1 MKKLINILFFL
12 VTAVLF
18 VSCGGEKVPEDML
31 GEYYIDTQ
39 MTEYQS
45 DFTKAKALVEK
56 KGNKY
61 HITLESNYYSGG
73 RTYISRPPV
82 KAELSRK
89 ETLEIVAK
97 VKKITYEETSL
108 WGRDNYFITLEV
120 EKINGSQ
127 NMINGFEI
135 SPNIMFVRKT
145 KLESQIK
152 KIYGIT
158 NNYPSLNIQGNT
170 LIKK

>member
-45 DFTKAKALVEK
+45 NFTKAKSLVEK

-61 HITLESNYYSGG
+61 HITLERNFYSGG

-97 VKKITYEETSL
+97 VKKVDYEELS
-108 WGRDNYFITLEV
+108 YFGGDTYIITFDIE
-120 EKINGSQ
+120 EIKGSQ
-127 NMINGFEI
+127 KYINIFEVNPTI
-135 SPNIMFVRKT
+135 IFVRKT
-145 KLESQIK
+145 EVSPQIK
-152 KIYGIT
+152 EIYGIT
-158 NNYPSLNIQGNT
+158 ENYPTVSLVGNE

>member
-61 HITLESNYYSGG
+61 HITLERNFYSGG

-97 VKKITYEETSL
+97 VKKVDYEELS
-108 WGRDNYFITLEV
+108 YFGGDTYIITFDIE
-120 EKINGSQ
+120 EIKGSQ
-127 NMINGFEI
+127 KYINTFEVNPTI
-135 SPNIMFVRKT
+135 IFVRKT
-145 KLESQIK
+145 EVSPQIK
-152 KIYGIT
+152 EIYGIT
-158 NNYPSLNIQGNT
+158 ENYPTVSLVGNE

>member
-12 VTAVLF
+12 VTTILF

-39 MTEYQS
+39 IAEYQS
-45 DFTKAKALVEK
+45 DFIKAKALVEK

-61 HITLESNYYSGG
+61 HINLERNYYSGG

-89 ETLEIVAK
+89 ETLEIIAK
-97 VKKITYEETSL
+97 VKKIEYEELSFFGGDT
-108 WGRDNYFITLEV
+108 YYITFDIENI
-120 EKINGSQ
+120 KGSPKY
-127 NMINGFEI
+127 ISGFEI
-135 SPNIMFVRKT
+135 SPNIIFVRKS
-145 KLESQIK
+145 KVDPQIE

-158 NNYPSLNIQGNT
+158 KHYPSLSIEGNT